1 MAAEAGAG
9 NDNNAERKTEESDH
23 EKGEK
28 CNKY

>member
-1 MAAEAGAG
+1 MAAETEAG

-28 CNKY
+28 NN

>member
-1 MAAEAGAG
+1 MAAETGAG

-28 CNKY
+28 NN

>member
-28 CNKY
+28 SN